1 MENKPKRANF
11 VLLDDR
17 IVIECPFCGRTLIRT
32 NYSRIKKLF
41 NQIGA
46 PPGKLCSKCGGMAIL
61 QLGSTARKEVLSK
74 IERLRSENKLNS
86 DDNMP
91 LE

>member
-1 MENKPKRANF
+1 MEAKPKRANF
-11 VLLDDR
+11 VLLDNR

-32 NYSRIKKLF
+32 NYDRVKKLF

-46 PPGKLCSKCGGMAIL
+46 PPGKLCPKCGGVAIL
-61 QLGSTARKEVLSK
+61 QLGSIARKEVLSK
-74 IERLRSENKLNS
+74 IQSMRSETTPDSGDML
-86 DDNMP
+86 

>member
-1 MENKPKRANF
+1 MEQPKPKRAHF

-32 NYSRIKKLF
+32 NYDRIKQLF

-46 PPGKLCSKCGGMAIL
+46 PPGKLCPKCGAVAIL
-61 QLGSTARKEVLSK
+61 QLGSRIRQEVLLR
-74 IERLRSENKLNS
+74 IERIRSNGKPNS
-86 DDNMP
+86 GDMLDK
-91 LE
+91 

>member
-1 MENKPKRANF
+1 METKPKRANF

-46 PPGKLCSKCGGMAIL
+46 PPGKLCPKCGGVAIL
-61 QLGSTARKEVLSK
+61 QLGSIARKEVLSK
-74 IERLRSENKLNS
+74 IESMRSEDKLDS
-86 DDNMP
+86 GDIL

>member
-1 MENKPKRANF
+1 MEAKPKRANF

-32 NYSRIKKLF
+32 NYDRVKKLF

-46 PPGKLCSKCGGMAIL
+46 PPGKLCPKCGGVAIL
-61 QLGSTARKEVLSK
+61 QLGSIARNAVRSK
-74 IERLRSENKLNS
+74 IEHMRSENKS
-86 DDNMP
+86 DSGDIF

>member
-1 MENKPKRANF
+1 MEAKPKRANF
-11 VLLDDR
+11 VLLDDF

-32 NYSRIKKLF
+32 NYNRIKKLF

-46 PPGKLCSKCGGMAIL
+46 PPGKLCPKCGGVAVL
-61 QLGSTARKEVLSK
+61 QLGSVARKEVLSK
-74 IERLRSENKLNS
+74 IQRMRSENKPDPGDML
-86 DDNMP
+86 